1 MQCGAVETGILRA
14 DFIAKSFRMNC
25 SFTTFPRELCRLEA
39 RSLSFKNFRLST
51 GKLCNIICV
60 TFHESPT
67 KGAIRDEFIS
77 LNDSSTR
84 RVRSWMSLTPTVNA
98 SSPVRMVW
106 FINGA
111 LFPSRNYNYS
121 LFHHFMFLP
130 LPHFLREHYSA
141 FLCSFIARLR
151 PSERRVLA
159 QRGWTGMVADG
170 VTLDVNFMSYDPPL
184 WT

>member
-1 MQCGAVETGILRA
+1 MRRGRDGDSPRGLYREVVSHELQFY
-14 DFIAKSFRMNC
+14 D
-25 SFTTFPRELCRLEA
+25 FPRELCRLET
-39 RSLSFKNFRLST
+39 RNLSFKNFRQST
-51 GKLCNIICV
+51 GKLCNIICG

-77 LNDSSTR
+77 LNDSSTP

-98 SSPVRMVW
+98 SSPVRMAW

-121 LFHHFMFLP
+121 LFHHFMFLS
-130 LPHFLREHYSA
+130 LPHFFREHYSA

-151 PSERRVLA
+151 PSEWRSLGPARLNRHG
-159 QRGWTGMVADG
+159 RGWCHIEC
-170 VTLDVNFMSYDPPL
+170 
-184 WT
+184 